1 MTPRAEGTAARPG
14 TRSGTEP
21 APRVR
26 RARRLT
32 PLVLTRHLL
41 RLAVSLAVLVV
52 ASFAMIHLIP
62 GDPLRQM
69 LGPTAP
75 KELVDQRRAA
85 MGLDASLPVQFAHY
99 VHQLVTGDLGTSF
112 FSSQPVGDIVAQG
125 LPNTLSLAVLATF
138 VALAVAIPLGMW
150 GAVRTH
156 RGRGP
161 ATEAAFTTLTGAA
174 VAIPEY
180 LYGLALLLVFAL
192 GLGLLP
198 PAGLTGPASYVL
210 PVTALAIAPAAM
222 IARLA
227 RVETLRELDT
237 DYMRLAHAK
246 RLPPLRLYARH
257 LLPNTLTA
265 TLTMGGLL
273 LGGLITGSVLVE
285 NVFAWPGLGQRTV
298 EAITQKDYPVA
309 QAMILVYGAL
319 VLVVNFLVDLA
330 LGVLDPKS
338 AVTPGTSGSS
348 APSAPSAATRQEG

>member
-1 MTPRAEGTAARPG
+1 MSEAPPQAHARP
-14 TRSGTEP
+14 R
-21 APRVR
+21 RV
-26 RARRLT
+26 RRLT
-32 PLVLTRHLL
+32 PRFFAHQLL
-41 RLAVSLAVLVV
+41 RLAVSFAVLVV

-75 KELVDQRRAA
+75 KELVDARRTEL
-85 MGLDASLPVQFAHY
+85 GLDDPLPAQFVHY
-99 VHQLVTGDLGTSF
+99 VQQIFSGDLGTSF
-112 FSSQPVGDIVAQG
+112 FSSQPVSDIIAQG
-125 LPNTLSLAVLATF
+125 LPNTLALGMLATG

-150 GAVRTH
+150 AAVRTH
-156 RGRGP
+156 KGRRRG
-161 ATEAAFTTLTGAA
+161 AETAFSALTSTA

-180 LYGLALLLVFAL
+180 LYGLALLLTFAL

-198 PAGLTGPASYVL
+198 PAGLTGPASYIL
-210 PVTALAIAPAAM
+210 PVTALSIAPAAM

-246 RLPPLRLYARH
+246 RLPAWRLYAVH

-273 LGGLITGSVLVE
+273 LAGLITGSVLVE

-319 VLVVNFLVDLA
+319 VLVINFLVDIV
-330 LGVLDPKS
+330 LGCLDPKS
-338 AVTPGTSGSS
+338 SLSDS
-348 APSAPSAATRQEG
+348 TRQEG

>member
-1 MTPRAEGTAARPG
+1 MTTTITDAPTKA
-14 TRSGTEP
+14 SVP
-21 APRVR
+21 AR

-32 PLVLTRHLL
+32 PLFFARHLL
-41 RLAVSLAVLVV
+41 RLVVSLAVLVV

-75 KELVDQRRAA
+75 KELVDARRAEL
-85 MGLDASLPVQFAHY
+85 GLDDSLPAQFVHY
-99 VHQLVTGDLGTSF
+99 VQQVFSGDLGTSF
-112 FSSQPVGDIVAQG
+112 FSSQPVSDIIAQG
-125 LPNTLSLAVLATF
+125 LPNTLALAVLATG
-138 VALAVAIPLGMW
+138 VALAVAIPLGLW
-150 GAVRTH
+150 AAVRVH
-156 RGRGP
+156 QGRRRG
-161 ATEAAFTTLTGAA
+161 TETAFTTLTGAA

-192 GLGLLP
+192 GAGLLP
-198 PAGLTGPASYVL
+198 PAGLTGPASYIL
-210 PVTALAIAPAAM
+210 PVTALSIAPAAM

-246 RLPPLRLYARH
+246 RLPARRLYAVH

-319 VLVVNFLVDLA
+319 VLVVNFLVDVA

-338 AVTPGTSGSS
+338 SLS
-348 APSAPSAATRQEG
+348 ASTRQEG

>member
-1 MTPRAEGTAARPG
+1 MTTLH
-14 TRSGTEP
+14 EP
-21 APRVR
+21 ATQASPPRR

-32 PLVLTRHLL
+32 PSVLARHLL
-41 RLAVSLAVLVV
+41 RLAVSLAVLMV

-75 KELVDQRRAA
+75 KALVDARRAEL
-85 MGLDASLPVQFAHY
+85 GLNDSLPAQFGHY
-99 VHQLVTGDLGTSF
+99 VQHVFSGDLGTSF
-112 FSSQPVGDIVAQG
+112 FSSQPVSDIIAQG
-125 LPNTLSLAVLATF
+125 LPNTLALAVLATL
-138 VALAVAIPLGMW
+138 VALATAIPLGMW
-150 GAVRTH
+150 SAVRTH
-156 RGRGP
+156 QGRRRR
-161 ATEAAFTTLTGAA
+161 TETAFTMLTGTA

-246 RLPPLRLYARH
+246 RLPAWRLYAVH

-319 VLVVNFLVDLA
+319 VLFINFLIDVLLA
-330 LGVLDPKS
+330 LLDPKS
-338 AVTPGTSGSS
+338 SLT
-348 APSAPSAATRQEG
+348 APTRQEG

>member
-1 MTPRAEGTAARPG
+1 MSGSDGTIGSAPAR
-14 TRSGTEP
+14 R
-21 APRVR
+21 
-26 RARRLT
+26 RRLT
-32 PLVLTRHLL
+32 PRFLVRHLL
-41 RLAVSLAVLVV
+41 RFAVSLCVLVV

-75 KELVDQRRAA
+75 KELVDQRRAEL
-85 MGLDASLPVQFAHY
+85 GLGDPLPVQFAHY
-99 VHQLVTGDLGTSF
+99 VQHLAQGDLGTSF
-112 FSSQPVGDIVAQG
+112 FSSQPVGDIIAQG
-125 LPNTLSLAVLATF
+125 LPHTLSLAVLATL
-138 VALAVAIPLGMW
+138 VALLVAVPLGMW
-150 GAVRTH
+150 GALRTH
-156 RGRGP
+156 KGRRPG
-161 ATEAAFTTLTGAA
+161 TEAAFTALTGAA

-192 GLGLLP
+192 GSGLLP
-198 PAGLTGPASYVL
+198 PAGLTGPSSYLL
-210 PVTALAIAPAAM
+210 PVTALSIGPAAM
-222 IARLA
+222 LARLA
-227 RVETLRELDT
+227 RVETLRELDS

-309 QAMILVYGAL
+309 QAMVLVYGAL
-319 VLVVNFLVDLA
+319 VLAVNFLVDLI

-338 AVTPGTSGSS
+338 ALATP
-348 APSAPSAATRQEG
+348 RQEG

>member
-1 MTPRAEGTAARPG
+1 MTDTAPVTDADP
-14 TRSGTEP
+14 TSDAAQVP
-21 APRVR
+21 H

-32 PLVLTRHLL
+32 PASLARHLL
-41 RLAVSLAVLVV
+41 RLIVSLAVLVI

-75 KELVDQRRAA
+75 KALVDQRRAA
-85 MGLDASLPVQFAHY
+85 LGLDDPLPTQFLHY
-99 VHQLVTGDLGTSF
+99 VQHLASGDLGTSF
-112 FSSQPVGDIVAQG
+112 FSSQPVASLIGQG
-125 LPNTLSLAVLATF
+125 LPNTVALAVAATF
-138 VALAVAIPLGMW
+138 VALAVAVPLGMW

-156 RGRGP
+156 QGRGRR
-161 ATEAAFTTLTGAA
+161 TEAAFTTLTGAA

-227 RVETLRELDT
+227 RVETLRELGT

-246 RLPPLRLYARH
+246 RLPAWRLYAVH

-319 VLVVNFLVDLA
+319 VLLINFLVDVL
-330 LGVLDPKS
+330 LGVLDPQS
-338 AVTPGTSGSS
+338 SLSGS
-348 APSAPSAATRQEG
+348 PSKEA

>member
-1 MTPRAEGTAARPG
+1 MTSTPPRPKRT
-14 TRSGTEP
+14 
-21 APRVR
+21 
-26 RARRLT
+26 RRLT
-32 PLVLTRHLL
+32 PRFLAHHLL

-75 KELVDQRRAA
+75 KQLVDARRAEL
-85 MGLDASLPVQFAHY
+85 GLNDALPTQFLHY
-99 VHQLVTGDLGTSF
+99 VQHVCSGDLGTSF
-112 FSSQPVGDIVAQG
+112 FSSQPVSDIIAQG
-125 LPNTLSLAVLATF
+125 LPNTLALAVLATV
-138 VALAVAIPLGMW
+138 VALAVAIPLGLW
-150 GAVRTH
+150 AGVRTH
-156 RGRGP
+156 KGRGSG
-161 ATEAAFTTLTGAA
+161 TEAAFTTLTGAA

-198 PAGLTGPASYVL
+198 PAGLTGPASYLL
-210 PVTALAIAPAAM
+210 PVTALSIAPTAM
-222 IARLA
+222 IARMA
-227 RVETLRELDT
+227 RVETQRELDT

-246 RLPPLRLYARH
+246 RLPALRLYAVH

-319 VLVVNFLVDLA
+319 VLAVNFLVDIA
-330 LGVLDPKS
+330 LGLLDPKS
-338 AVTPGTSGSS
+338 ALS
-348 APSAPSAATRQEG
+348 ATVHKES

>member
-1 MTPRAEGTAARPG
+1 MTPPADTAPE
-14 TRSGTEP
+14 TTVP
-21 APRVR
+21 
-26 RARRLT
+26 RRLS
-32 PLVLTRHLL
+32 LRFLLRQLL
-41 RLAVSLAVLVV
+41 RLALSLAALVT

-75 KELVDQRRAA
+75 KALVDQRRAEL
-85 MGLDASLPVQFAHY
+85 GLDDSLPAQFGHYLAQLAH
-99 VHQLVTGDLGTSF
+99 GDLGTSF
-112 FSSQPVGDIVAQG
+112 FSSQPVSDIIAQG
-125 LPNTLSLAVLATF
+125 LPNTLSLAVLATLT
-138 VALAVAIPLGMW
+138 ALAVAIPLGMW
-150 GAVRTH
+150 AAVRTH
-156 RGRGP
+156 GGRGRR
-161 ATEAAFTTLTGAA
+161 TEAAFTTLTGAA

-210 PVTALAIAPAAM
+210 PVAALTLAPAAL

-246 RLPPLRLYARH
+246 RLPARRLYAVH

-319 VLVVNFLVDLA
+319 VLVVNFLVDIA
-330 LGVLDPKS
+330 LGVLDPQS
-338 AVTPGTSGSS
+338 ALS
-348 APSAPSAATRQEG
+348 APARQEG

>member
-1 MTPRAEGTAARPG
+1 MTLGF
-14 TRSGTEP
+14 
-21 APRVR
+21 
-26 RARRLT
+26 LI
-32 PLVLTRHLL
+32 RHLL

-75 KELVDQRRAA
+75 KQLVDARRTEL
-85 MGLDASLPVQFAHY
+85 GLNDALPTQFLHY
-99 VHQLVTGDLGTSF
+99 VQHVCSGDLGTSF
-112 FSSQPVGDIVAQG
+112 FSSQPVSDIIAQG
-125 LPNTLSLAVLATF
+125 LPNTLALAVLATL
-138 VALAVAIPLGMW
+138 VALLVAIPLGMW
-150 GAVRTH
+150 AGVRTH
-156 RGRGP
+156 KGRRPG
-161 ATEAAFTTLTGAA
+161 TETAFTTLTGAA

-192 GLGLLP
+192 GLGILP
-198 PAGLTGPASYVL
+198 PAGLTGPSSYLL
-210 PVTALAIAPAAM
+210 PVTALSIAPAAM

-227 RVETLRELDT
+227 RVETQRELDT

-246 RLPPLRLYARH
+246 RLPTWRMYAVH

-319 VLVVNFLVDLA
+319 VLAVNFLVDIA
-330 LGVLDPKS
+330 LGLLDPKS
-338 AVTPGTSGSS
+338 ALS
-348 APSAPSAATRQEG
+348 ATARREG

>member
-1 MTPRAEGTAARPG
+1 MTTVPEATTQAPARP
-14 TRSGTEP
+14 
-21 APRVR
+21 R
-26 RARRLT
+26 RTRRLT
-32 PLVLTRHLL
+32 PSFLARHLL
-41 RLAVSLAVLVV
+41 RLAVSLAVLLV

-75 KELVDQRRAA
+75 KGLVDLRRREL
-85 MGLDASLPVQFAHY
+85 GLDEPLLTQFIHY
-99 VHQLVTGDLGTSF
+99 GQHVCSGDLGTSF
-112 FSSQPVGDIVAQG
+112 FSSQPVSDIIGQG
-125 LPNTLSLAVLATF
+125 LPHTLALAVLATL
-138 VALAVAIPLGMW
+138 VALAVAVPLGIW
-150 GAVRTH
+150 AAVRTH
-156 RGRGP
+156 QGRRRGTETAF
-161 ATEAAFTTLTGAA
+161 ATFTGAA

-180 LYGLALLLVFAL
+180 LYGLTLLLVFAL

-210 PVTALAIAPAAM
+210 PVAALSIAPAAM

-237 DYMRLAHAK
+237 DYLRLARAK
-246 RLPPLRLYARH
+246 RLPPWRLYAVH

-319 VLVVNFLVDLA
+319 VLVINFLVDLL

-338 AVTPGTSGSS
+338 AL
-348 APSAPSAATRQEG
+348 SAATRQEG

>member
-1 MTPRAEGTAARPG
+1 MTITLTDEPTKAPVPARG
-14 TRSGTEP
+14 
-21 APRVR
+21 
-26 RARRLT
+26 ARRLT
-32 PLVLTRHLL
+32 PLFFARHLL
-41 RLAVSLAVLVV
+41 RLVVSLAVLVV

-62 GDPLRQM
+62 GDPLRHM
-69 LGPTAP
+69 LGPAAP
-75 KELVDQRRAA
+75 KELVDARRAEL
-85 MGLDASLPVQFAHY
+85 GLDDSLPAQFVHY
-99 VHQLVTGDLGTSF
+99 VQQVFSGDLGTSF
-112 FSSQPVGDIVAQG
+112 FSSQPVSDIIAQG
-125 LPNTLSLAVLATF
+125 LPNTLALAVLATG
-138 VALAVAIPLGMW
+138 VALAVAIPLGLW
-150 GAVRTH
+150 AAVRTH
-156 RGRGP
+156 QGRRRG
-161 ATEAAFTTLTGAA
+161 TETAFTTLTGAA

-192 GLGLLP
+192 GAGLLP

-210 PVTALAIAPAAM
+210 PVTALSIAPAAM

-246 RLPPLRLYARH
+246 RLPVRRLYAVH

-319 VLVVNFLVDLA
+319 VLVVNFLVDVA

-338 AVTPGTSGSS
+338 SLS
-348 APSAPSAATRQEG
+348 APTRQEG

>member
-1 MTPRAEGTAARPG
+1 MSTLTDTPLTAPARP
-14 TRSGTEP
+14 
-21 APRVR
+21 R

-32 PLVLTRHLL
+32 PLFFARHLL

-75 KELVDQRRAA
+75 KQLVDARRAEL
-85 MGLDASLPVQFAHY
+85 GLDDPLPTQFAHY
-99 VHQLVTGDLGTSF
+99 VQHVCAGDLGTSF
-112 FSSQPVGDIVAQG
+112 FSAQPVSDLITQG
-125 LPNTLSLAVLATF
+125 LPNTLALAVLATL
-138 VALAVAIPLGMW
+138 VALLAAIPLGVW
-150 GAVRTH
+150 AAVRTH
-156 RGRGP
+156 KGRGR

-192 GLGLLP
+192 GLRLLP
-198 PAGLTGPASYVL
+198 PAGMTGPASYVL
-210 PVTALAIAPAAM
+210 PVTALSIAPTAM
-222 IARLA
+222 IARMA

-237 DYMRLAHAK
+237 DYMRLAQAK
-246 RLPPLRLYARH
+246 RLPAWRLYAVH

-265 TLTMGGLL
+265 TLTLGGLL

-319 VLVVNFLVDLA
+319 VLVVNFLVDIV
-330 LGVLDPKS
+330 LGLLDPKS
-338 AVTPGTSGSS
+338 AL
-348 APSAPSAATRQEG
+348 SAATHQEG

>member
-1 MTPRAEGTAARPG
+1 MTTRTRAL
-14 TRSGTEP
+14 
-21 APRVR
+21 AP
-26 RARRLT
+26 ARRV
-32 PLVLTRHLL
+32 PLLLVVRHLL

-85 MGLDASLPVQFAHY
+85 LGLDDPLPAQFGHY
-99 VHQLVTGDLGTSF
+99 VSQLVHGDLGTSF
-112 FSSQPVGDIVAQG
+112 FSSQPVGDIIAQG
-125 LPNTLSLAVLATF
+125 LPHTLSLAVLATLAALL
-138 VALAVAIPLGMW
+138 VAVPLGMW

-156 RGRGP
+156 RGRRP
-161 ATEAAFTTLTGAA
+161 ATETAFTALTGMA
-174 VAIPEY
+174 VAVPEY
-180 LYGLALLLVFAL
+180 LYGLGLLLAFAL

-227 RVETLRELDT
+227 RVETLRELDA

-330 LGVLDPKS
+330 LGALDPRS
-338 AVTPGTSGSS
+338 ALSSSS
-348 APSAPSAATRQEG
+348 AAAHREG

>member
-1 MTPRAEGTAARPG
+1 MSSTSAAARR
-14 TRSGTEP
+14 T
-21 APRVR
+21 
-26 RARRLT
+26 RRLNLRF
-32 PLVLTRHLL
+32 LVRHLL
-41 RLAVSLAVLVV
+41 RLTLSLAVLVM

-75 KELVDQRRAA
+75 KQLVDARRAEL
-85 MGLDASLPVQFAHY
+85 GLDDALPTQFSHY
-99 VHQLVTGDLGTSF
+99 VQHVGSGDLGTSF
-112 FSSQPVGDIVAQG
+112 FSSQPVSDIIAQG
-125 LPNTLSLAVLATF
+125 LPNTLALAVLATL
-138 VALAVAIPLGMW
+138 VALLVAIPLGMW
-150 GAVRTH
+150 AGVCTH
-156 RGRGP
+156 KGRRPG
-161 ATEAAFTTLTGAA
+161 TDTAFTTLTGAA

-198 PAGLTGPASYVL
+198 PAGLTGPASYLL
-210 PVTALAIAPAAM
+210 PVTALSIAPAAM
-222 IARLA
+222 IARMA
-227 RVETLRELDT
+227 RVETQRELDS
-237 DYMRLAHAK
+237 DYMRLAQAK
-246 RLPPLRLYARH
+246 RLPTGRMYAVH

-319 VLVVNFLVDLA
+319 VLAVNFLVDIA
-330 LGVLDPKS
+330 LGLLDPKS
-338 AVTPGTSGSS
+338 ALS
-348 APSAPSAATRQEG
+348 ATARREG

>member
-1 MTPRAEGTAARPG
+1 MTALTDAPATAA
-14 TRSGTEP
+14 P
-21 APRVR
+21 APAR

-32 PLVLTRHLL
+32 PLFFARHLL

-75 KELVDQRRAA
+75 KELVDARRAEL
-85 MGLDASLPVQFAHY
+85 GLNDSLATQFVHY
-99 VHQLVTGDLGTSF
+99 VQHVFSGDLGTSF
-112 FSSQPVGDIVAQG
+112 FSYQPVSDIIAQG
-125 LPNTLSLAVLATF
+125 LPNTLALAVLSTL
-138 VALAVAIPLGMW
+138 VALVVAIPLGMW
-150 GAVRTH
+150 AAVRTH
-156 RGRGP
+156 QGRRRG
-161 ATEAAFTTLTGAA
+161 TETAFTTLTGAA

-198 PAGLTGPASYVL
+198 PAGMTGPASYIL
-210 PVTALAIAPAAM
+210 PVTALSIAPTAM

-227 RVETLRELDT
+227 RVETQRELDT

-246 RLPPLRLYARH
+246 RLPAWRLYAVH

-309 QAMILVYGAL
+309 QAMILLYGAL
-319 VLVVNFLVDLA
+319 VLIINFLVDMV
-330 LGVLDPKS
+330 LGLLDPKS
-338 AVTPGTSGSS
+338 SLS
-348 APSAPSAATRQEG
+348 ASTRQEG

>member
-1 MTPRAEGTAARPG
+1 MTPRPAPSDRPAPSA
-14 TRSGTEP
+14 TRAPLPGR

-32 PLVLTRHLL
+32 PLFLARHLL

-85 MGLDASLPVQFAHY
+85 MGLDASLPAQFAHY
-99 VHQLVTGDLGTSF
+99 VHQLATGDLGTSF

-125 LPNTLSLAVLATF
+125 LPNTLSLAVLATL

-246 RLPPLRLYARH
+246 RLPPLRLYGRH

-285 NVFAWPGLGQRTV
+285 NVFAWPGLGRRTV

-338 AVTPGTSGSS
+338 AAPHPTSG
-348 APSAPSAATRQEG
+348 APSPSAATRQEG

>member
-1 MTPRAEGTAARPG
+1 MTARHVWAG
-14 TRSGTEP
+14 
-21 APRVR
+21 A
-26 RARRLT
+26 
-32 PLVLTRHLL
+32 RHLV
-41 RLAVSLAVLVV
+41 RLAVSLGVLVI

-75 KELVDQRRAA
+75 KELVSQRRAA
-85 MGLDASLPVQFAHY
+85 LGLDDPLPAQFLHY
-99 VHQLVTGDLGTSF
+99 VEKLAHGDLGTSF
-112 FSSQPVGDIVAQG
+112 FSSQPVGDIIAQG

-138 VALAVAIPLGMW
+138 VALIVAIPLGMW

-156 RGRGP
+156 RGRRPG
-161 ATEAAFTTLTGAA
+161 TEAAFTALTGAA

-180 LYGLALLLVFAL
+180 LYGLALLLVFSL

-198 PAGLTGPASYVL
+198 PAGLTGPTSYLL
-210 PVTALAIAPAAM
+210 PAAALSLAPAAM

-246 RLPPLRLYARH
+246 RLPPLRLYGRH

-285 NVFAWPGLGQRTV
+285 NVFAWPGLGRRTV

-319 VLVVNFLVDLA
+319 VLVVNFVVDLV
-330 LGVLDPKS
+330 LGLLDPKS
-338 AVTPGTSGSS
+338 GPGSRTS
-348 APSAPSAATRQEG
+348 APSRPRTAPVPHKAPSPVPRKEG

>member
-1 MTPRAEGTAARPG
+1 MTTPSDVLTPHEAPTPTAASPRRP
-14 TRSGTEP
+14 
-21 APRVR
+21 
-26 RARRLT
+26 RRLT
-32 PLVLTRHLL
+32 PRFFARQLL
-41 RLAVSLAVLVV
+41 RLAGSLAVLVV

-75 KELVDQRRAA
+75 KELVDQRRSEL
-85 MGLDASLPVQFAHY
+85 GLDEP
-99 VHQLVTGDLGTSF
+99 LVTQFTDYVRQLLSGDLGTSF
-112 FSSQPVGDIVAQG
+112 FSSQPVADIIGQG
-125 LPNTLSLAVLATF
+125 LPNTLALAFLATLT
-138 VALAVAIPLGMW
+138 ALAVAVPLGLW
-150 GAVRTH
+150 AAVRTH
-156 RGRGP
+156 NGRRRG
-161 ATEAAFTTLTGAA
+161 TESAFTTLTGAA

-180 LYGLALLLVFAL
+180 LYGLALLLVLAL
-192 GLGLLP
+192 GLGLFP
-198 PAGLTGPASYVL
+198 PAGLTGPASFVL

-246 RLPPLRLYARH
+246 RLPAWRLYAVH

-273 LGGLITGSVLVE
+273 LSGLITGSVLVE
-285 NVFAWPGLGQRTV
+285 NVFAWPGLGLRTV

-319 VLVVNFLVDLA
+319 VLVVNFFVDIL
-330 LGVLDPKS
+330 LGILDPKS
-338 AVTPGTSGSS
+338 TLST
-348 APSAPSAATRQEG
+348 PSASTRREG

>member
-1 MTPRAEGTAARPG
+1 MTTRREAPTGDSARP
-14 TRSGTEP
+14 
-21 APRVR
+21 R
-26 RARRLT
+26 RTRRLT
-32 PLVLTRHLL
+32 PLFFARHLL

-75 KELVDQRRAA
+75 KQLVALRRAEL
-85 MGLDASLPVQFAHY
+85 GLDDPLPTQLGHY
-99 VHQLVTGDLGTSF
+99 LQHLLHGDLGTSF
-112 FSSQPVGDIVAQG
+112 FSSQPVSDIIAQG
-125 LPNTLSLAVLATF
+125 LPNTLSLAVLATLI
-138 VALAVAIPLGMW
+138 ALAVAIPLGMW

-156 RGRGP
+156 KGRRRG
-161 ATEAAFTTLTGAA
+161 TETAFTALTGAA

-180 LYGLALLLVFAL
+180 LYGLTLLLVFAL

-246 RLPPLRLYARH
+246 RLPPWRLYAVH

-309 QAMILVYGAL
+309 QAMILLYGAL
-319 VLVVNFLVDLA
+319 VLVINFLVDLL

-338 AVTPGTSGSS
+338 AL
-348 APSAPSAATRQEG
+348 SAAPARQED

>member
-1 MTPRAEGTAARPG
+1 MN
-14 TRSGTEP
+14 P
-21 APRVR
+21 APGLPR
-26 RARRLT
+26 RRRRLT
-32 PLVLTRHLL
+32 PQFLARRLL
-41 RLAVSLAVLVV
+41 RLAVSIAVLVV

-62 GDPLRQM
+62 GDPMRQM

-75 KELVDQRRAA
+75 KPLVDARRAEL
-85 MGLDASLPVQFAHY
+85 GLDDALPLQFLHY
-99 VHQLVTGDLGTSF
+99 VKHVCSGDLGTSF
-112 FSSQPVGDIVAQG
+112 FSSQPVSDIIAQG
-125 LPNTLSLAVLATF
+125 LPHTLSLAVLATLAALV
-138 VALAVAIPLGMW
+138 VAVPLGMW
-150 GAVRTH
+150 AGVRTH
-156 RGRGP
+156 KGRRRG
-161 ATEAAFTTLTGAA
+161 TETAFTTLTGAA

-180 LYGLALLLVFAL
+180 LYGLALLLVLAL

-210 PVTALAIAPAAM
+210 PVTALSIAPTAM

-227 RVETLRELDT
+227 RVETQRELDT

-246 RLPPLRLYARH
+246 RLPARRLYVVH

-319 VLVVNFLVDLA
+319 VLVVNFLVDVV
-330 LGVLDPKS
+330 LGLLDPKS
-338 AVTPGTSGSS
+338 SLSS
-348 APSAPSAATRQEG
+348 PEEG

>member
-1 MTPRAEGTAARPG
+1 MTDTPTNAPARPG
-14 TRSGTEP
+14 RFRHLAP
-21 APRVR
+21 A
-26 RARRLT
+26 ARLT
-32 PLVLTRHLL
+32 PLFLARHLL

-75 KELVDQRRAA
+75 KALVDARRAQL
-85 MGLDASLPVQFAHY
+85 GLDDPLPVQFVHY
-99 VHQLVTGDLGTSF
+99 VQHVCGGDLGTSF
-112 FSSQPVGDIVAQG
+112 FSSQPVSGIIAQG
-125 LPNTLSLAVLATF
+125 LPNTLALAALATL
-138 VALAVAIPLGMW
+138 VALAAAIPLGMW
-150 GAVRTH
+150 AAVRTH
-156 RGRGP
+156 QGRRR
-161 ATEAAFTTLTGAA
+161 AETAFTTVTGAA
-174 VAIPEY
+174 VAVPEY

-192 GLGLLP
+192 GAGLLP

-210 PVTALAIAPAAM
+210 PVTALAIAPTAM

-227 RVETLRELDT
+227 RVETLRELGT

-246 RLPPLRLYARH
+246 RLPAWRLYAVH

-309 QAMILVYGAL
+309 QAMILVYGGL
-319 VLVVNFLVDLA
+319 VLVINFLVDVL
-330 LGVLDPKS
+330 LGVLDPQS
-338 AVTPGTSGSS
+338 ALS
-348 APSAPSAATRQEG
+348 APSRQEG

>member
-1 MTPRAEGTAARPG
+1 MTATDTAAQPARR
-14 TRSGTEP
+14 TRRINPSDL
-21 APRVR
+21 
-26 RARRLT
+26 ARRL
-32 PLVLTRHLL
+32 L
-41 RLAVSLAVLVV
+41 RLLLSLAVLIV

-75 KELVDQRRAA
+75 KELIDARRADL
-85 MGLDASLPVQFAHY
+85 GLDAPLPTQFVHY
-99 VHQLVTGDLGTSF
+99 VQHLFSGDLGTSF
-112 FSSQPVGDIVAQG
+112 FSNQAVADIIGQG
-125 LPNTLSLAVLATF
+125 LPNTLALATLATLL
-138 VALAVAIPLGMW
+138 ALAIAIPLGLW

-156 RGRGP
+156 NGRAP
-161 ATEAAFTTLTGAA
+161 HTETAFTTATGAA

-180 LYGLALLLVFAL
+180 LYGLALLLVFGL

-246 RLPPLRLYARH
+246 RLPPWRLYAVH

-273 LGGLITGSVLVE
+273 LSGLITGSVLVE
-285 NVFAWPGLGQRTV
+285 SVFAWPGLGLRTV

-319 VLVVNFLVDLA
+319 VLLVNFLVDLL
-330 LGVLDPKS
+330 LGALDPKS
-338 AVTPGTSGSS
+338 AQ
-348 APSAPSAATRQEG
+348 AATRREG